1 MVSQSNFRNIEFIK
15 IGPMARRSND
25 KPQRPATLADVA
37 RLSGVVAMTVS
48 RVINGRGYVSDE
60 VRKRVLKAANQLNYS
75 PNVPA
80 RQLKGSKLNAIG
92 ILLPDVANPFST
104 ELVNGVKQV
113 FDEAGFATFI
123 ATTNR
128 SPEQEKAGL
137 QAFCDHRVDG
147 LIVATRGTKIGDSI
161 LRRTAQQ
168 RIPMVTIGRPVQIP
182 GVDSVT
188 ADHETGADQV
198 VKHLV
203 SLGHRRIG
211 FIGISP
217 EDGHTL
223 RRYCGYLKALG
234 EAGIQPNP
242 DYTTG
247 PPGAPAF
254 ATQEDGYEGLMRL
267 ARLRKP
273 PTAVFARN
281 DFAAIGALR
290 AAHRLGLSV
299 PGDIA
304 IAGFDNI
311 PLAAFTIPPL
321 TTADQSILQQGVA
334 AARFLLDRITRNRA
348 IARRSECM
356 PCKLIV
362 RESTDPKAVTAPT
375 PSPLHS

>member
-1 MVSQSNFRNIEFIK
+1 
-15 IGPMARRSND
+15 MARRSSSNA
-25 KPQRPATLADVA
+25 QRPATLADVA
-37 RLSGVVAMTVS
+37 RLSGVVPMTVS
-48 RVINGRGYVSDE
+48 RAINGSGYVSDE
-60 VRKRVLKAANQLNYS
+60 VRKRVLKAASQLNYR
-75 PNVPA
+75 PNLSA

-92 ILLPDVANPFST
+92 VLLPDVANPFST
-104 ELVNGVKQV
+104 ELVSGVKQV

-147 LIVATRGTKIGDSI
+147 MIVATRGTRIGDSV
-161 LRRTAQQ
+161 LKRTAQQ
-168 RIPMVTIGRPVQIP
+168 RIPMVTIGRPVQIS

-188 ADHETGADQV
+188 ADHEAGAYDV
-198 VKHLV
+198 VKHLL

-211 FIGISP
+211 FLGISP

-223 RRYCGYLKALG
+223 RRYCGYLKALEG
-234 EAGIQPNP
+234 AGIHPIP
-242 DYTTG
+242 EYTVG

-267 ARLRKP
+267 ARLRRA

-290 AAHRLGLSV
+290 AAHQLGLSI

-311 PLAAFTIPPL
+311 PLAAFTTPPL
-321 TTADQSILQQGVA
+321 TTADQSIRQQGVA
-334 AARFLLDRITRNRA
+334 AARFLLERITCKSS
-348 IARRSECM
+348 IARRRECM
-356 PCKLIV
+356 PCRLII
-362 RESTDPKAVTAPT
+362 RESTDPDAAKSLGSLT
-375 PSPLHS
+375 P

>member
-1 MVSQSNFRNIEFIK
+1 MIRKSSGRT
-15 IGPMARRSND
+15 
-25 KPQRPATLADVA
+25 QRPATLADVA
-37 RLSGVVAMTVS
+37 RLSGVVAMTAS
-48 RVINGRGYVSDE
+48 RAINGSGYVSDE
-60 VRKRVLKAANQLNYS
+60 VRKRVLKAATQLNYR
-75 PNVPA
+75 PNLPA

-104 ELVNGVKQV
+104 ELVSGVKQV

-128 SPEQEKAGL
+128 SPEQERAGL

-147 LIVATRGTKIGDSI
+147 LIVATRGTRIGDST
-161 LRRTAQQ
+161 LKHTAQQ

-188 ADHETGADQV
+188 ADHETGAYEV
-198 VKHLV
+198 VKHLI

-223 RRYCGYLKALG
+223 RRYCGYLNALE
-234 EAGIQPNP
+234 EAGIRP
-242 DYTTG
+242 DSEYTVG

-267 ARLRKP
+267 SRLRKV

-311 PLAAFTIPPL
+311 PLASFTTPPL
-321 TTADQSILQQGVA
+321 TTADQSILRQGIV
-334 AARFLLDRITRNRA
+334 AARFLLDRIMRNRS

-356 PCKLIV
+356 PCRLIV
-362 RESTDPKAVTAPT
+362 RESTDPHAAT
-375 PSPLHS
+375 PG